1 LYPFPDL
8 IAALKAKRMMGMQK
22 QADRMDI
29 TRNKT
34 ILITEVSNI
43 IVCGSPLM

>member
-29 TRNKT
+29 TRNET
-34 ILITEVSNI
+34 ILITEVSTLFYDRK
-43 IVCGSPLM
+43 SL